1 MSTAA
6 DSEIWEALIGIRV
19 LLKRNFTRPLRND
32 HPAQRF
38 LSLLNKNHLGSLL
51 TIYIRLS
58 PSPAQMNLIPQGRQI
73 WMQAPQVTRP
83 APVSAFRKNSR
94 ILKAEVPAPARHGW
108 RNTRHRAGSTSP
120 NCQSEL
126 CPSGHRRHGHSDK
139 LGLLR
144 VFAYTMRRT
153 KHQPILILR
162 HGSEFQ
168 RWSQRIWAMG
178 LPKLTQRHL
187 LYPQL
192 IKTDKNKV
200 CRHGY

>member
-6 DSEIWEALIGIRV
+6 DSEIWGALIGIRV

-32 HPAQRF
+32 HPPCVFSAF
-38 LSLLNKNHLGSLL
+38 L
-51 TIYIRLS
+51 IRIIHIHMPKS
-58 PSPAQMNLIPQGRQI
+58 QPSPAQVNLILQGRQI
-73 WMQAPQVTRP
+73 WTQAPQVTRL
-83 APVSAFRKNSR
+83 APVSAFREKSR
-94 ILKAEVPAPARHGW
+94 ILKAEVSAPVRHGW
-108 RNTRHRAGSTSP
+108 RNTRHRAGSTLSDR
-120 NCQSEL
+120 QSEL

-144 VFAYTMRRT
+144 VSAYTMRRT

-168 RWSQRIWAMG
+168 RWSQRIWAMR
-178 LPKLTQRHL
+178 LPKLPQRHL
-187 LYPQL
+187 LYPQF
-192 IKTDKNKV
+192 IKTDKRKV